1 MVAEGG
7 AVGGGRGDVLMR
19 PRSALHPCQM
29 LYYRPKHWN
38 SFFLSFMGAFLCKTI
53 KVWYMGTF
61 LAQIWFNRTFFFLFL
76 LLLSFSFCGNVFSL
90 TPFLLVS
97 PRCAILISFLP
108 CRYNRVTEDWK
119 LEQYLQYTR
128 VLSFSIVHQVN
139 GVLQKINGLWEAGGI
154 TLGFS
159 LCKFE
164 KDSIKQTQLPFNS
177 KSDVFA
183 YGSNKPR
190 KCRWEW
196 WLVMICMWT
205 LHIWIFH

>member
-1 MVAEGG
+1 
-7 AVGGGRGDVLMR
+7 
-19 PRSALHPCQM
+19 
-29 LYYRPKHWN
+29 
-38 SFFLSFMGAFLCKTI
+38 
-53 KVWYMGTF
+53 MGTF
-61 LAQIWFNRTFFFLFL
+61 LAQILFNRTILFPFSSS
-76 LLLSFSFCGNVFSL
+76 SFSFCGDVFRL

-97 PRCAILISFLP
+97 PRCAVLIGSLP
-108 CRYNRVTEDWK
+108 CRYNRVTEDGK

-139 GVLQKINGLWEAGGI
+139 RVSQKINGLREAGGV

-183 YGSNKPR
+183 CGSNTPR
-190 KCRWEW
+190 KCQ
-196 WLVMICMWT
+196 
-205 LHIWIFH
+205 